1 MSRRILKSL
10 IVLLDCALVSGVAFS
25 SLSYSSYQEKEAMRA
40 ENNST
45 GSSSSSS
52 SFWGENDY
60 SSDDLVNSDFVK
72 VMKKLINDNTLQI
85 TTGTASIQSQTHKE
99 ENPFKLFLNNMYLH
113 IDVEKD
119 NKVSPTLFGEMG
131 INCDGGSTPNETF
144 NYRYQNRLLS
154 FQSSRYNSGTA
165 LTVESPTFSSTLDE
179 LKSVAGTK
187 KYVENS
193 DLSLVPDIN
202 VTELINLLIEATNA
216 TTAETVYSPADKT
229 KIESYVF
236 TTALKS
242 LSLMKGSVTL
252 NDLKLKVTANAA
264 HDLTGLS
271 VDNVEI
277 VTKRDIGTETKEARL
292 RMSFKLNIAS
302 TLPADWDELSEEDKE
317 KYEKYQTLDE
327 FILGAGNLPKD
338 VDLFALNLQASVLSK
353 SGNEEYT
360 STDLN
365 GNFEIST
372 GLKEHEFDADEV
384 KGYGELVLEEPK
396 KGTYDSASGT
406 FKAASSSDNHKFEFA
421 YEVPDNVSEDNKYKG
436 VVTAEYRDKMHVK
449 LEAQSI
455 YEVLESIKG
464 IDDTNLLY
472 PYIRSLQAGMNKLPL
487 MEYIDEGKFG
497 NIEKELIKWLD
508 VKDISENEKSIT
520 VKTGASMFDRD
531 FAIGL
536 NDERDDS
543 FTFTVK
549 KINESW
555 GVTEG
560 KVIAYTKD
568 GNDVKKIQAQIS
580 LVPLERKEGEDELA
594 FNGENSSLL
603 STGLVTE
610 NGRQYRS
617 YRFSSMDKEDRIEL
631 YDKASAADFISM
643 DYLPLFV
650 KCGINTTEKHFF
662 YLDGELEVKTRF
674 IVDIGVKMHM
684 HAEIRI
690 REDGDNKGKVQAY
703 LAFNEG
709 GKTDQKSKDFY
720 STEYFIDEVSMPDG
734 GAYIRN
740 VDNENHMSWFR
751 NYTKV
756 VSKVFKIS
764 KDEILANMLYYIL
777 DLTLHI
783 RGITG
788 GGKMLKEVYK
798 SVYFSSPSS
807 SDALQKNYEEWLK
820 STSYDESSY
829 TFTLALALSKMLKV
843 NAISFKD
850 IVIKVTTTG
859 GDDPVLS
866 SLSVGAEDGG
876 SSIADI
882 IGILSLKA
890 SLNATSRQQ
899 QKNGAELNSNM
910 TVFNDFVS
918 SYLSSQESEA
928 RLSNY
933 FAVKVDS
940 DGNVSNNGNFVE
952 TTVDKRNVSDS
963 DVSSWKFF
971 HLSND
976 NDLDF

>member
-1 MSRRILKSL
+1 MSRKILKSL

-25 SLSYSSYQEKEAMRA
+25 SLSYSSYQENEAKRA

-45 GSSSSSS
+45 DSSSSS

-85 TTGTASIQSQTHKE
+85 TAGTASIQSETHKE

-119 NKVSPTLFGEMG
+119 NKVSSTLFGEMG

-144 NYRYQNRLLS
+144 NYRYQNQLLS

-179 LKSVAGTK
+179 LKSVTGTK

-193 DLSLVPDIN
+193 DISLVPDIN

-216 TTAETVYSPADKT
+216 TTAETVYSSADKT
-229 KIESYVF
+229 KVESYVF

-292 RMSFKLNIAS
+292 RMSFNLNIAS
-302 TLPADWDELSEEDKE
+302 TLPSNWDELSKEDKE

-353 SGNEEYT
+353 SENEEYT

-372 GLKEHEFDADEV
+372 GLKEHEFDADEL

-396 KGTYDSASGT
+396 KGTYDSASET
-406 FKAASSSDNHKFEFA
+406 FKATSSSDNHKFEFA
-421 YEVPDNVSEDNKYKG
+421 YEVPDNALEDNKYKG

-455 YEVLESIKG
+455 YDVLESIKG

-472 PYIRSLQAGMNKLPL
+472 PYIRSLQSGMNKLPL

-497 NIEKELIKWLD
+497 NIEKELIKGLD
-508 VKDISENEKSIT
+508 VNDVSENEKSIT
-520 VKTGASMFDRD
+520 IKTGASMFDGD
-531 FAIGL
+531 FAIGQ

-543 FTFTVK
+543 FTFTVR

-568 GNDVKKIQAQIS
+568 GNDVKKIQAKIS
-580 LVPLERKEGEDELA
+580 LVPLERKEGEDKLA

-610 NGRQYRS
+610 NNRQYRS

-631 YDKASAADFISM
+631 YDSGSAADFISM

-662 YLDGELEVKTRF
+662 YLDGELEVKTK
-674 IVDIGVKMHM
+674 ILVDIGIKMHM

-703 LAFNEG
+703 LAFNED
-709 GKTDQKSKDFY
+709 GKTNQKSNDFY

-740 VDNENHMSWFR
+740 VDNENYTSWFR

-764 KDEILANMLYYIL
+764 RDEILDNMLYYIL

-788 GGKMLKEVYK
+788 GGTILKEVYK
-798 SVYFSSPSS
+798 SVYSDSSSS

-820 STSYDESSY
+820 STAYDESSH

-850 IVIKVTTTG
+850 IVIKITTTG
-859 GDDPVLS
+859 GDNPVLS
-866 SLSVGAEDGG
+866 SISVGAEDGG

-890 SLNATSRQQ
+890 SFNATSRQQ

-910 TVFNDFVS
+910 TVFNDFVN
-918 SYLSSQESEA
+918 SYLSNQKSEA

-940 DGNVSNNGNFVE
+940 DGNVSNNGNLVE